1 VWSCLVHGLHI
12 NSEVLSRPSTL
23 RLLFQAIEA
32 CLENQSQGDVEELES
47 RDYESMANPSL
58 LRFLVDM
65 RGEDTS
71 NVQVSEEER
80 KTNDRG

>member
-1 VWSCLVHGLHI
+1 
-12 NSEVLSRPSTL
+12 
-23 RLLFQAIEA
+23 
-32 CLENQSQGDVEELES
+32 
-47 RDYESMANPSL
+47 MANPSL